1 MRKRSAFSLVEAMLS
16 LVLASGALVAALGV
30 VSSSAQAEAH
40 AKSRAIADSLVAE
53 FIADATGTAFE
64 QPGSVGSFGRG
75 GAEVGATSRAAINDV
90 DDYDQWVESPPKDY
104 GGDKRADLAGWK
116 VSVVVARVSLADP
129 EGAVVTYDSRVK
141 RIEVTA
147 SLNGKTLSSQTMY
160 RTSAWDDARLGIYT
174 KAAAVGVKSDGT
186 LVDILDGAGNV
197 LSGVT
202 GVVGGSLDTVGGA
215 VGGVVGGV
223 LGGLGGLLGK

>member
-53 FIADATGTAFE
+53 TMADVTGTAFE
-64 QPGSVGSFGRG
+64 QPGWVGSFGRNASEG
-75 GAEVGATSRAAINDV
+75 GVTSRSGFNDV

-116 VSVVVARVSLADP
+116 VTVDVVRVSLANP
-129 EGAVVTYDSRVK
+129 EGPTVTYDSRVK
-141 RIEVTA
+141 RITVTA
-147 SLNGKTLSSQTMY
+147 SLNGKTLSSQTAY
-160 RTSAWDDARLGIYT
+160 RTSAWDDARIGIYT
-174 KAAAVGVKSDGT
+174 RAAAVGVKADGT
-186 LVDILDGAGNV
+186 LVDILDGGGNV
-197 LSGVT
+197 LT
-202 GVVGGSLDTVGGA
+202 GATGLVGGTVET
-215 VGGVVGGV
+215 VGGV
-223 LGGLGGLLGK
+223 LSGLGGLLGG